1 MQSFMFEE
9 LRYFIMPEPVLALD
23 TVTKSY
29 GRKVAVDAVS
39 FSVPRGSIFG
49 LLGPNGAGKTSTI
62 RMITG
67 ITLPDKG
74 SISLFGESQNVD
86 HQNKIGYMPEERGL
100 YRKLTVRNQLE
111 YLGALKGLDSAAL
124 QKAIDF
130 WLGRFEIRSWEKKK
144 TSDLSKGMQQK
155 VQFILTLLHDPELLV
170 LDEPL
175 SGLDP
180 VNSEL
185 INEIILELRDRGKT
199 IILST
204 HRMEQVEQLCDEIA
218 MMNEG
223 KIVLAGKVRELKARS
238 GRTLISLRF
247 TGDASVLKTFGEN
260 RVRILE
266 NTPNEILLELGASE
280 KPRDLL
286 KNIAEYLDIQKW
298 EIVEPPI
305 KELFLEAIGKTS
317 AAQEVAQ

>member
-1 MQSFMFEE
+1 MST
-9 LRYFIMPEPVLALD
+9 PVLRLD
-23 TVTKSY
+23 NVSKSY
-29 GRKVAVDAVS
+29 GKQLAVNAVS
-39 FSVPRGSIFG
+39 LAVPQGSIFG

-67 ITLPDKG
+67 ITMPDSG
-74 SISLFGESQNVD
+74 AISLFGDAQRDD
-86 HQNKIGYMPEERGL
+86 HQNSIGYMPEERGL

-111 YLGALKGLDSAAL
+111 YLGALKGMESAAL
-124 QKAIDF
+124 KRSIDS
-130 WLGRFEIRSWEKKK
+130 WLDRFEIKSWEKKK

-180 VNSEL
+180 VNAEL
-185 INEIILELRDRGKT
+185 INDVILELRGRGKT

-218 MMNEG
+218 LMNYG

-238 GRTLISLRF
+238 GRKIVSMRF
-247 TGDASVLKTFGEN
+247 TGDASFLRTFGEE
-260 RVRILE
+260 RVKILE
-266 NTPNEILLELGASE
+266 HTPNEMLIELGPGE
-280 KPRDLL
+280 QPRELL
-286 KNIAEYLDIQKW
+286 KLVAQSLDIQKW

-305 KELFLEAIGKTS
+305 KELFLEAIAKQPETPSTS
-317 AAQEVAQ
+317 KA

>member
-1 MQSFMFEE
+1 MSKT
-9 LRYFIMPEPVLALD
+9 ILALD
-23 TVTKSY
+23 NVTKTY
-29 GRKVAVDAVS
+29 GRKIAVDAVS
-39 FSVPRGSIFG
+39 FSVPNGSIFG

-74 SISLFGESQNVD
+74 AINLFGESQKAD
-86 HQNKIGYMPEERGL
+86 HQNQIGYMPEERGL

-111 YLGALKGLDSAAL
+111 YLGALKGLDSQTL
-124 QKAIDF
+124 KKAIDF
-130 WLGRFEIRSWEKKK
+130 WLDRFEIRSWEKKK

-155 VQFILTLLHDPELLV
+155 VQFVLTLLHDPQLLV

-180 VNSEL
+180 VNAEL
-185 INEIILELRDRGKT
+185 INEVILELREKGKT

-223 KIVLAGKVRELKARS
+223 KIVLSGKVRELKARS
-238 GRTLISLRF
+238 GRTLVSIRF
-247 TGDASVLKTFGEN
+247 TGDASFLKTFGES
-260 RVRILE
+260 RVKILE
-266 NTPNEILLELGASE
+266 NTPNEILMELGPSE
-280 KPRDLL
+280 KPHDLL
-286 KNIAEYLDIQKW
+286 KNIMDYLDIQKW

-317 AAQEVAQ
+317 AATQEVAQ